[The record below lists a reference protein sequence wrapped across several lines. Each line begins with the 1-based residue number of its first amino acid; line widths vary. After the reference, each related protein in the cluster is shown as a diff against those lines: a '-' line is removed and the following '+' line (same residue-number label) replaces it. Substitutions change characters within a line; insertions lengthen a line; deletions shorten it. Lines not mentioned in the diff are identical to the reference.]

1 MFAPKLGWMGD
12 DVADL
17 VYEGSAK
24 DAAKR
29 TPSVAQLRATSS
41 GTRKQTLIITPLE
54 QFDLNSLL
62 DLKSARERILISKA
76 RISRKQC
83 IRKYPYGSQHEPTT
97 NGGPSLQNLDLGIK
111 RGRNLERR
119 NACALEV
126 RVEEGL
132 QAIRRNGKLPTSVD
146 SDHAYRAHRPHHD
159 IAL

>member
-41 GTRKQTLIITPLE
+41 GTRKLTLIITPLE

-76 RISRKQC
+76 RISRKHC
-83 IRKYPYGSQHEPTT
+83 IWKYPYGSQHEPTT
-97 NGGPSLQNLDLGIK
+97 SKGPEV
-111 RGRNLERR
+111 GRSGFSSFVHSRIWIS
-119 NACALEV
+119 
-126 RVEEGL
+126 G
-132 QAIRRNGKLPTSVD
+132 
-146 SDHAYRAHRPHHD
+146 
-159 IAL
+159 